1 MSKRCENEESLKLDG
16 SGNLAAYWFN
26 EGLESR
32 TIVIND
38 EITSNVVEQVILPLK
53 KFEAEDVDA
62 QVKIYLS
69 TIGGSAW
76 DGMVVANIIDSV
88 KCPVEVV
95 VLGYA
100 MSMGSYILMAGYNNP
115 KVTKKCYPFSFA
127 LIHAGSLSLAGD
139 VKKIKQ
145 TQHFNDR
152 FDKRVKEFVLTH
164 TKITEEEY
172 EKHEDDEWYIDSDEM
187 LEYGLVD
194 EIIQ

>member
-38 EITSNVVEQVILPLK
+38 EITSNVVEQVILLLK

-62 QVKIYLS
+62 PVKIYLS

>member
-62 QVKIYLS
+62 PVKIYLS